1 MNFYQ
6 YGPKDMATVFFYL
19 LIAIILHALIQEYVL
34 DVSLSSTEE
43 LLQHAP
49 ITCLSV
55 CLCFFL
61 SICCFLS
68 LFPSFRSFLPLCY
81 HPSNPPIHSLIYCF
95 PPYYLPSMKPIYYSF
110 ISFSSFFC
118 VVFPS
123 FHCFLPS
130 FLPSVSPSF
139 LYSSHLFIHP
149 SHQLFPFFL
158 PVLPVI
164 NP

>member
-55 CLCFFL
+55 CLSVFVSF
-61 SICCFLS
+61 
-68 LFPSFRSFLPLCY
+68 FPSVSC
-81 HPSNPPIHSLIYCF
+81 
-95 PPYYLPSMKPIYYSF
+95 
-110 ISFSSFFC
+110 
-118 VVFPS
+118 
-123 FHCFLPS
+123 HCFLPS
-130 FLPSVSPSF
+130 VPSFLSAIIHPIHPFILSFIVFLPTTFLPSNQSIIPSFHSVPSFVSFFFLPLFPSF
-139 LYSSHLFIHP
+139 LPSISLSFLPLLLPSIHP
-149 SHQLFPFFL
+149 SIHPSIVSFL
-158 PVLPVI
+158 PSSP
-164 NP
+164 